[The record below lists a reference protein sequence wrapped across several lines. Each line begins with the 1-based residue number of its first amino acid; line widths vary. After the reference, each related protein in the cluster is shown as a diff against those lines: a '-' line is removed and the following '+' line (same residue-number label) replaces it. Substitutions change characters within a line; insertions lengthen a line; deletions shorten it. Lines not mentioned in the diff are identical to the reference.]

1 MHFLRTRFGYAG
13 VMDEHET
20 RLDAELASEATRL
33 CRRYVDEIVL
43 EFDLCPWAA
52 PALQGD
58 RVQISVI
65 TQQIDS
71 ASDYAA
77 AATHAADR
85 LDRAAAEPSF
95 ELVLLV
101 FPRCHVGRLEFE
113 KLQRTLRHELAARAG
128 GGEVSFAL
136 AAFHPEAPVD
146 AASPERLIP
155 YLRRSPDPLLQAVR
169 TSALRRVEG
178 PRPSGTGFVS
188 PELVLA
194 LAESPAPPEPLRLR
208 IARANLATWHSVGAA
223 TLQTRIEAI
232 HEDRRVSYRRILG
245 DAQSEHN
252 APPSRT

>member
-1 MHFLRTRFGYAG
+1 
-13 VMDEHET
+13 MDEHER
-20 RLDAELASEATRL
+20 RLDSELASEATRL

-52 PALQGD
+52 PALRGD

-65 TQQIDS
+65 NRQID
-71 ASDYAA
+71 AALDYAEA
-77 AATHAADR
+77 AADAADR
-85 LDRAAAEPSF
+85 LDRAAAEPSLD
-95 ELVLLV
+95 LVLLV

-113 KLQRTLRHELAARAG
+113 KLQRALRHELAARAG

-136 AAFHPEAPVD
+136 AAFHPEADVD
-146 AASPERLIP
+146 TASPERLIP

-169 TSALRRVEG
+169 TSVLRRVEG
-178 PRPSGTGFVS
+178 PRPSGTGFVNA
-188 PELVLA
+188 ELVLA

-208 IARANLATWHSVGAA
+208 IARANLATWQAGGAA

-245 DAQSEHN
+245 DEAGDHD
-252 APPSRT
+252 APSSRTRT